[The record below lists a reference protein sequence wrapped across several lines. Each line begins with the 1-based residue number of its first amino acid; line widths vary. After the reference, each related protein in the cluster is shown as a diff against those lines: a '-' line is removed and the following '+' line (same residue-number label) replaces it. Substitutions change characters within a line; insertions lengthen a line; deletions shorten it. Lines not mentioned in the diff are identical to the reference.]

1 MLVGDKRQSKIPP
14 EMAYGAEGAGE
25 VIPPNDTII
34 FEIELLEAV
43 VSPKL
48 SLAEEFT
55 TTESGLEYAII
66 EEGTGEPA
74 KAGDGVSV
82 NYSGFLEDGT
92 LFDSSIPREQP
103 FIFILGQGSVIPG
116 WDEGLVGMQVGER
129 RQLRIP
135 SDLAYGE
142 AGSPPVIPPNA
153 TLIFDIEMIEISPDA
168 ATEQPEVPAVPTP

>member
-1 MLVGDKRQSKIPP
+1 
-14 EMAYGAEGAGE
+14 MAYGAEGAGD

-66 EEGTGEPA
+66 QEGTGEPA
-74 KAGDGVSV
+74 KSGDGVSV
-82 NYSGFLEDGT
+82 HYSGYLEDGT
-92 LFDSSIPREQP
+92 LFDSSIQRGQP
-103 FIFILGQGSVIPG
+103 FIFVLGQGSVIPG
-116 WDEGLVGMQVGER
+116 WEEGIIGMAAGEK

-142 AGSPPVIPPNA
+142 AGSPPVIPANA
-153 TLIFDIEMIEISPDA
+153 TLIFDVELLEISPDA
-168 ATEQPEVPAVPTP
+168 AEPQLPPAVPTP